1 MLWPVV
7 ISSCRYL
14 FPAVAVALCA
24 ISAAN
29 ADGPSANAGKT
40 HWAFTAPVRPAL
52 PAVDDAGWCRNSIDR
67 FVLAKLEAAKMA
79 PSPEADRTKLL
90 RRLHLDLIGLPPTP
104 TEVDAFLA
112 DHAPDAYER
121 EVERLLASPHYG
133 ERWGRLWLDAARYA
147 DSDGFEK
154 DKRRSIWPYRDY
166 VINAFNRDLPY
177 DQFIIEQLAGDQL
190 PRATQDQIVAT
201 GFLRNS
207 MLNEEAGAD
216 PEDFRLEG
224 VFDRMDCIGKSI
236 LGLTIQC
243 ARCHDHK
250 HDPIS
255 QAEYYRLFAFL
266 NNDEETQPVIYSPAE
281 RAKIAELTGQMKQIE
296 ADLKQST
303 PNWLEQMAAWEQTA
317 LQSQT
322 HWIVLP
328 LESGGDNSEHYLPLR
343 DGSYLSQGYVPTKL
357 NATFRWTHSSSLP
370 ITAFR
375 LELLTDPSLPGGGPG
390 RSLTGSCAL
399 TEFSVEAAPAA
410 DPSKVTRVKFA
421 SATADFEP
429 PETALDRFFD
439 DQTGRH
445 RVTGPARFSIDD
457 DDTTAWSID
466 AGAGRRNQ
474 ARKAVFQCAAPL
486 VAAKAAFPDPAGT
499 IVTFNLKQQHGGW
512 NTDDVTG
519 NNIGRFRIS
528 ATIDPGPVVAD
539 PVPARVREILG
550 IPRARRTQFQIGQIF
565 AYWRT
570 TVPQWADA
578 NARIEALWK
587 QWPQGATSLTLAARD
602 EPRRTFLFERG
613 DISKPNE
620 LMSPGVP
627 AFLNPLPED
636 GAAEP
641 GSRLALAQWLVSP
654 RSPTTAR
661 AFVNRMWQAYFGT
674 GIVATPE
681 DFGLRGDAPSNAALL
696 DWLACEFMQRHW
708 SIKAM
713 HRLIVSSA
721 TYRQDSRVTAEA
733 YARDPNN
740 RLLARGSRF
749 RVDGEI
755 VRDIALS
762 ASGLLN
768 SQIGGSSVMPPAP
781 AFLFQPPS
789 SFAPFSWIEETGEQ
803 RFRRALYTF
812 RRRST
817 PYPMLQAF
825 DVPNADSACVG
836 RLRSNTP
843 LQALV
848 SLNEPV
854 FVQCAQAL
862 AIKTM
867 SEGGANDAQRIEFAF
882 RRTLSRPP
890 TASEVEQLIEL
901 LERTRARLTAGEL
914 KSDSIMSSSPRT
926 FDKLPAADC
935 AAYTVVSRVLL
946 NLDET
951 ITRE

>member
-1 MLWPVV
+1 MYPSRDFLAAA
-7 ISSCRYL
+7 I
-14 FPAVAVALCA
+14 FALCA
-24 ISAAN
+24 ISAAH
-29 ADGPSANAGKT
+29 ADGPSDRAAKT
-40 HWAFTAPVRPAL
+40 HWAFIAPVRLAIP
-52 PAVDDAGWCRNSIDR
+52 VVTDSEWCRNPIDR
-67 FVLAKLEAAKMA
+67 FVLAKLEAASMH

-104 TEVDAFLA
+104 AEVDAFLA
-112 DHAPDAYER
+112 DHSPDAYER

-177 DQFIIEQLAGDQL
+177 DQFIIEQIAGDQL
-190 PRATQDQIVAT
+190 PRATQDQVVAT

-224 VFDRMDCIGKSI
+224 LFDRMDCIGKSI

-255 QAEYYRLFAFL
+255 QVEYYRLFAFL
-266 NNDEETQPVIYSPAE
+266 NNDEETQPVIYSAAE
-281 RAKIAELTGQMKQIE
+281 RAKIAELTGQIKQIE
-296 ADLKQST
+296 ADLKQSA
-303 PNWLEQMAAWEQTA
+303 PNWQEQMAVWEQTA
-317 LQSQT
+317 LQNQT
-322 HWIVLP
+322 HWTVLP
-328 LESGGDNSEHYLPLR
+328 LESGGDNSEHYLAMR

-357 NATFRWTHSSSLP
+357 NATFRWTHNSSLP

-390 RSLTGSCAL
+390 RSLNGSCAL
-399 TEFSVEAAPAA
+399 TEFAVDAAPAA

-421 SATADFEP
+421 SATADFDP
-429 PETALDRFFD
+429 PETPLDEFFD
-439 DQTGRH
+439 DQTDRR
-445 RVTGPARFSIDD
+445 RVTGPARFAIDD

-466 AGAGRRNQ
+466 AGPGRRNQ
-474 ARKAVFQCAAPL
+474 SRKAVFQCAAPL
-486 VAAKAAFPDPAGT
+486 VAAKAAFPNPAGT
-499 IVTFNLKQQHGGW
+499 IVTFNLKQLHGGW

-528 ATIDPGPVVAD
+528 ATIDSGPIVAD
-539 PVPARVREILG
+539 PVPVRVREILA
-550 IPRARRTQFQIGQIF
+550 IPRARRAQFQTAQIF

-578 NARIEALWK
+578 NARIEALWR
-587 QWPQGATSLTLAARD
+587 QWPRGATTLTLAARD

-613 DISKPNE
+613 DISKPTE
-620 LMSPGVP
+620 LMTAGVP
-627 AFLNPLPED
+627 AFLNPLAKDD
-636 GAAEP
+636 GAAAEP

-654 RSPTTAR
+654 RAPTTAR
-661 AFVNRMWQAYFGT
+661 VLVNRMWQAYFGT

-681 DFGLRGDAPSNAALL
+681 DFGLRGDAPSHPELL
-696 DWLACEFMQRHW
+696 DWLACEFIQQHW
-708 SIKAM
+708 SMKAM
-713 HRLIVSSA
+713 HRLIVTSA
-721 TYRQDSRVTAEA
+721 TYRQDSRVTAET

-768 SQIGGSSVMPPAP
+768 SQIGGASVMPPAP

-789 SFAPFSWIEETGEQ
+789 SFAPFPWIEETGEQ
-803 RFRRALYTF
+803 RYRRAIYTF

-817 PYPMLQAF
+817 PYPMLQTF

-848 SLNEPV
+848 SLNEPI
-854 FVQCAQAL
+854 FVQCAQGL
-862 AIKTM
+862 ARKTL
-867 SEGGANDAQRIEFAF
+867 SEGGTTDAQRIEYAF
-882 RRTLSRPP
+882 RRMLSRPP
-890 TASEVEQLIEL
+890 TPAEVEQLMQL
-901 LERTRARLTAGEL
+901 LERTRARLTGGEL
-914 KSDSIMSSSPRT
+914 KSEAILTGSPRPSEK
-926 FDKLPAADC
+926 FSAAEC
-935 AAYTVVSRVLL
+935 ATYTVVCRVLL